1 MNAPGT
7 PRVAVAISTL
17 GRPSDLERCL
27 ESLLAGT
34 ERPAEVVIVD
44 QSGDSATAVI
54 VAAAADRGLT
64 VRRIEQE
71 RHGLGAAQNV
81 AVRGT
86 TCRLV
91 AVLDDDC
98 VAASGWL
105 AAVADV
111 LDDGGHDVVTG
122 PVLALEPDGE
132 RTEAVSTRTSLE
144 PRSFGPKDAP
154 WHVGSGNNFA
164 LRREW
169 FDRVGGCDERLGPGS
184 PGLGGVDMDLF
195 YRLLRGGA
203 RVRYEP
209 GAVVFHARTT
219 VAGRRARRVPYGH
232 GIGALCAL
240 RLREHDAGG
249 LRVLLA
255 WLALRFGRL
264 ARGLLRARLDRVG
277 EEFLVLWGTARGLLY
292 GMRV

>member
-1 MNAPGT
+1 MK

-34 ERPAEVVIVD
+34 ERPAEVVVVD
-44 QSGDSATAVI
+44 QSGDSATAAV
-54 VAAAADRGLT
+54 VAAAAGRGLT
-64 VRRIEQE
+64 VRRIEQA
-71 RHGLGAAQNV
+71 RRGLGAAQNV
-81 AVRGT
+81 AVRAT
-86 TCRLV
+86 SCPLV

-105 AAVADV
+105 AAVAGV
-111 LDDGGHDVVTG
+111 LDDGGQDVVTG

-144 PRSFGPKDAP
+144 PRSFRPTDAP

-203 RVRYEP
+203 RIAYEP
-209 GAVVFHARTT
+209 TALVFHARTT
-219 VAGRRARRVPYGH
+219 VAGRRARRVPYGY
-232 GIGALCAL
+232 GIGALCVL
-240 RLREHDAGG
+240 RLRERDTGG
-249 LRVLLA
+249 LRVLGA
-255 WLALRFGRL
+255 WLVLRFGRL
-264 ARGLLRARLDRVG
+264 GRGLLRGRFDRVG
-277 EEFLVLWGTARGLLY
+277 EELLVLWGTARGLLY
-292 GMRV
+292 GVRA